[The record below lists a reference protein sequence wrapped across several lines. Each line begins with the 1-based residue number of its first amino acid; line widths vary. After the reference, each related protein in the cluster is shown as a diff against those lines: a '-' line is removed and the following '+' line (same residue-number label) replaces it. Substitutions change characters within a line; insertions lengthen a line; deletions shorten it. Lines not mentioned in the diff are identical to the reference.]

1 VTSVTASSTT
11 PAPGPSRARRW
22 LSGFREKETRTAYLF
37 IFPWIFGFLALTLG
51 PMIFSA
57 YYSFTNYGVEQIAG
71 LEKTKTVGLHNYKQ
85 LYDDPYIGTALK
97 NTFEYGLMMVPARI
111 VVALLLAL
119 ILMRVGERAGGF
131 FRTIFYIPHITP
143 PVAIGVLVLTLF
155 NGPYGIV
162 NKGLRL
168 IHVTGPYWTTSPTWI
183 KPTIAIMDIWACGGT
198 MVILLAALY
207 GVPRHLYEA
216 AAMDGASRMR
226 QFFNVTLPMISPA
239 LFFCFIIL
247 TLAALNQFTVAYTAF
262 FNSGS
267 ASTTN
272 SAALFYAIYLFQ
284 QAFRYFNLGFAS
296 AMAWLLF
303 AISMVITA
311 INIFATKRFVFY
323 QGESK
328 K

>member
-1 VTSVTASSTT
+1 
-11 PAPGPSRARRW
+11 
-22 LSGFREKETRTAYLF
+22 
-37 IFPWIFGFLALTLG
+37 
-51 PMIFSA
+51 
-57 YYSFTNYGVEQIAG
+57 
-71 LEKTKTVGLHNYKQ
+71 
-85 LYDDPYIGTALK
+85 
-97 NTFEYGLMMVPARI
+97 MVPARL

-119 ILMRVGERAGGF
+119 VLIRVGERMGGF

-143 PVAIGVLVLTLF
+143 PVAIGVLVLVLW
-155 NGPYGIV
+155 NGGYGIV
-162 NKGLRL
+162 NKGLAH
-168 IHVTGPYWTTSPTWI
+168 IGITGPYWTTSPGWI
-183 KPTIAIMDIWACGGT
+183 KPTIAIMDIWASGGT

-216 AAMDGASRMR
+216 AAMDGASKLR

-239 LFFCFIIL
+239 LFFCFIIS

-267 ASTTN
+267 GATN

-284 QAFRYFNLGFAS
+284 QAFKFFNMGFAS

-303 AISMVITA
+303 AISMVITG

-323 QGESK
+323 QGDSK

>member
-1 VTSVTASSTT
+1 LSSVTIPSTS
-11 PAPGPSRARRW
+11 APGPSRARRW
-22 LSGFREKETRTAYLF
+22 LSGFRERETWTAYLF

-57 YYSFTNYGVEQIAG
+57 YYSFTNYGVQQIAG
-71 LEKTKTVGLHNYKQ
+71 ISPTKTVGLANYRQ
-85 LYDDPYIGTALK
+85 LFKDPYIATSLK

-111 VVALLLAL
+111 IVALLLAL
-119 ILMRVGERAGGF
+119 TLVRIGERLGGI

-143 PVAIGVLVLTLF
+143 PVAVGVLILTLW
-155 NGPYGIV
+155 NGGYGIV
-162 NKGLRL
+162 NKALAHIG
-168 IHVTGPYWTTSPTWI
+168 ITGPYWTTDPNWI
-183 KPTIAIMDIWACGGT
+183 KPTIAIMDVWACGGT

-207 GVPRHLYEA
+207 GVPRNLYEA
-216 AAMDGASRMR
+216 AAMDGASKMR

-247 TLAALNQFTVAYTAF
+247 TLAALNQFAVAYTSF

-267 ASTTN
+267 GATN

-284 QAFRYFNLGFAS
+284 NAFKYFNMGFAS

-323 QGESK
+323 QGEARN
-328 K
+328 

>member
-1 VTSVTASSTT
+1 LSSVTVNGI
-11 PAPGPSRARRW
+11 APGPSRARRW
-22 LSGFREKETRTAYLF
+22 LHGFRERETWTAYVF
-37 IFPWIFGFLALTLG
+37 ILPWIFGFLVLTLG

-57 YYSFTNYGVEQIAG
+57 YYSFTNYGVQQIAG
-71 LEKTKTVGLHNYKQ
+71 ISPTKSVGFANYRQ
-85 LYDDPYIGTALK
+85 IANDPYVGTALK

-111 VVALLLAL
+111 IVALLLAL
-119 ILMRVGERAGGF
+119 TLIRVGERLGGI

-155 NGPYGIV
+155 NGAYGLVDRALAHI
-162 NKGLRL
+162 G
-168 IHVTGPYWTTSPTWI
+168 IAGPAWI
-183 KPTIAIMDIWACGGT
+183 TDPHWLKPTIAIMDVWACGGT

-216 AAMDGASRMR
+216 ASMDGASKLR
-226 QFFNVTLPMISPA
+226 QFFNITLPMISPA

-262 FNSGS
+262 FNASNS
-267 ASTTN
+267 STTN

-284 QAFRYFNLGFAS
+284 QAFRYFNMGFAS
-296 AMAWLLF
+296 AMAWVLF
-303 AISMVITA
+303 GISMVITA

-323 QGESK
+323 QGEARN
-328 K
+328 

>member
-1 VTSVTASSTT
+1 VASVTVSTST
-11 PAPGPSRARRW
+11 APGPSRARRW
-22 LSGFREKETRTAYLF
+22 LSGFREKETWTAYLF
-37 IFPWIFGFLALTLG
+37 IFPWVFGFLVLTLG

-57 YYSFTNYGVEQIAG
+57 YYSFTNYGVTQIAG
-71 LEKTKTVGLHNYKQ
+71 LEPTKTVGFKNYKQ
-85 LYDDPYIGTALK
+85 IFDDPYVGTALK

-111 VVALLLAL
+111 IVALVLAL
-119 ILMRVGERAGGF
+119 VLMRIGERAGGF

-155 NGPYGIV
+155 NGGYGVV
-162 NKGLRL
+162 NKALAHIG
-168 IHVTGPYWTTSPTWI
+168 ITGPYWTTSPNWI
-183 KPTIAIMDIWACGGT
+183 KPTIAIMDVWACGGT

-216 AAMDGASRMR
+216 AAMDGASKVR

-247 TLAALNQFTVAYTAF
+247 TLAALNQFTVAYTSF

-267 ASTTN
+267 GATN

-284 QAFRYFNLGFAS
+284 QAFKYFNMGFAS

-311 INIFATKRFVFY
+311 VNIFVTKRFVFY
-323 QGESK
+323 QSDAK
-328 K
+328 S

>member
-1 VTSVTASSTT
+1 MSSVTLPSTS
-11 PAPGPSRARRW
+11 APGPSRARRW
-22 LSGFREKETRTAYLF
+22 LSGFRERETWTAYLF
-37 IFPWIFGFLALTLG
+37 ILPWIFGFLTLTLG

-57 YYSFTNYGVEQIAG
+57 YYSFTNYGVQQIAG
-71 LEKTKTVGLHNYKQ
+71 IEPTKTVGLRNYRQ
-85 LYDDPYIGTALK
+85 LFSDPYIATSLK
-97 NTFEYGLMMVPARI
+97 NTFEYGLMMVPSRI
-111 VVALLLAL
+111 IVALVLAL
-119 ILMRVGERAGGF
+119 ILMRIGERAGGI

-143 PVAIGVLVLTLF
+143 PVAVGVLILTLW
-155 NGPYGIV
+155 NGGYGIV
-162 NKGLRL
+162 NKALLHIG
-168 IHVTGPYWTTSPTWI
+168 IHGPYWTTDPNWV
-183 KPTIAIMDIWACGGT
+183 KPTIAIMDVWACGGT

-216 AAMDGASRMR
+216 AAMDGASKLR

-247 TLAALNQFTVAYTAF
+247 TLAALNQFAVAYTSF

-267 ASTTN
+267 GATN

-284 QAFRYFNLGFAS
+284 NAFKYFNMGFAS

-323 QGESK
+323 QGEARN
-328 K
+328 